1 QAEGDK
7 DHLSFLMDD
16 SDDEQEAASEK
27 NLNEQLEA
35 FRERWRSELKG
46 GRPGGG
52 TAHEGPL
59 PGGTA
64 PQLPVPS
71 PVQPG
76 SQDRAKTTLGAEE
89 QARELFIRAAEL
101 EQEGALYEAIKFYR
115 QAMQLVP
122 DIEFRVNDY
131 GGENGSPGDMDNRE
145 AVEDNAVTNLL
156 TSFQSE
162 LSLQEAQPKLCR
174 RDTESR
180 QTHIS
185 ALPVEVLVY
194 VFRWVVSS
202 DLDLR
207 SLEQLSMVCRGFYMC
222 ARSLHRDPEIWR
234 LACLRVWGR
243 NTGKPS
249 PYLSWRHMFL
259 ERTRL
264 RYDGTAPSA
273 STSCF
278 QSEGNKDVFV
288 DCLHISIYYY
298 MYLRFFP
305 DGLVMMLTTPDDPQ
319 SIVSRLRTKHTRIDA
334 VLYGHFRM
342 TQDTNGDTRVLSILT
357 KRPDKEPIH
366 KKDKHSC
373 QVTCRWV
380 HVGIGAR
387 LEAWGEGIARREG
400 LTFIKKHSMHFS
412 SSRATG
418 ETVVSNFDIDKK
430 YASFFFSRVK
440 SFTAFSE
447 GPL

>member
-1 QAEGDK
+1 MAEGDK

-52 TAHEGPL
+52 TAREGPL

-131 GGENGSPGDMDNRE
+131 EGENGSPGDVDNRE

-156 TSFQSE
+156 TPFQSE

-222 ARSLHRDPEIWR
+222 ARDPEIWR

-243 NTGKPS
+243 NTGKLS

-264 RYDGTAPSA
+264 RYDGVYISRV
-273 STSCF
+273 SYIRQGE
-278 QSEGNKDVFV
+278 QSLDGFYSPWHLVEYFR
-288 DCLHISIYYY
+288 
-298 MYLRFFP
+298 YLRFFP

-342 TQDTNGDTRVLSILT
+342 TQDSNGDTRVLSILT
-357 KRPDKEPIH
+357 KRPDKERGGDFQRYRRYRRVPPPESEQRFH
-366 KKDKHSC
+366 VELQLVCGGRQRFNKLLWLQHSC
-373 QVTCRWV
+373 QVTC
-380 HVGIGAR
+380 
-387 LEAWGEGIARREG
+387 
-400 LTFIKKHSMHFS
+400 
-412 SSRATG
+412 RATG